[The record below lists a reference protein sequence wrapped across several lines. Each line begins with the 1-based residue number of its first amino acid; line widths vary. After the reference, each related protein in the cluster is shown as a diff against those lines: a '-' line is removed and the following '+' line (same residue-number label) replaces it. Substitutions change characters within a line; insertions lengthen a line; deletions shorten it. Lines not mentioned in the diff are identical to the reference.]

1 MIALAGCK
9 FSLALNE
16 FMVLTP
22 DSTAFDPLS
31 ASAKQGLHMYI
42 ARWPRFYRVHVSHQE
57 GNHSSVTF
65 ASFWVECPSIARR
78 YSGVTDTA
86 NLYLLRGCHLRVCAS
101 CNATVNAAPA
111 IVMTTKMS
119 SNQIRLH

>member
-42 ARWPRFYRVHVSHQE
+42 ARWPRFYRVHCKS
-57 GNHSSVTF
+57 
-65 ASFWVECPSIARR
+65 PRR
-78 YSGVTDTA
+78 KSLFCYFR
-86 NLYLLRGCHLRVCAS
+86 LLLG
-101 CNATVNAAPA
+101 
-111 IVMTTKMS
+111 
-119 SNQIRLH
+119 